1 MMKTTSTDSISS
13 NLDATHINKRN
24 KHTKLSK
31 YTKLIFGIGIFIF
44 LMIGVLIANIMIS
57 ASIKE
62 LSSGIN
68 LAGRQRMLSQRTAK
82 LVNMVDLAHQ
92 NKDAVALKEAQEELE
107 LTYRLFD
114 QTLTAFAEG
123 GETIGADGK
132 TAVALSQIKSQK
144 LRPHVDDALDI
155 WSGFGPNVAALTNSK
170 MEQITADQMRLVRG
184 QAAQYNLQLLRLMNN
199 LTQGL
204 EVEAS
209 KKASSLQAV
218 QGTVLVLVL
227 ANFGWIV
234 VSALGTLRKSD
245 KQLEEYSKTLEGNN
259 ANLAE
264 INNRLASTQQDLEVS
279 NGGLQSAYS
288 SLQDYSRE
296 ADARTKQLE
305 ELSRNLNRMKEES
318 DTIFNSVD
326 HGLCLIDE
334 KFLIGKR
341 VSAAMYDIFET
352 EMLSERSLVDLLRP
366 LITEKDVRT
375 LEGYLKLQFNSKTSE
390 KQLLKYNPVKNI
402 EVTLNWDGKGF
413 TSKHLG
419 FEFER
424 IMDDEKIVAVLVTV
438 TDVTE
443 TVALESQLKQANQD
457 QERKTALI
465 LDIIQT
471 DSNEL
476 KIFLAQTDQA
486 LDDINDTLRDEMSG
500 DDADDAGEKN
510 KDLIEAIYRKVHNIK
525 GNASMLKLQS
535 IVSTANQ
542 VEEKLAVLRTK
553 KVITGDEFLG
563 SVVELAYMREQL
575 NDYDELTH
583 TLLKEFSGGAPIEVK
598 KALTKSEVF
607 ENSLEDFTQKLGS
620 ELNKEVTLR
629 AKFDLDH
636 LTDEMLSMNKDLFI
650 QLIRNSMVHGIES
663 VEERRKAGK
672 WEAGSLFASYRLDES
687 KDNALGCACHSFS
700 YRDDGAGL
708 DVEKLK
714 KELLEK
720 GMVTK
725 NAAKK
730 MTEREVISHIF
741 KPGFST
747 ASESSEHAG
756 RGVGMGIIRDHIVN
770 KLGGKMRIRYK
781 KGQYLEF
788 GWIVPA
794 RQEETQDEQGDKGL
808 ELEGV

>member
-1 MMKTTSTDSISS
+1 MIEKTNKNSISS
-13 NLDATHINKRN
+13 NSDSTYINKRD
-24 KHTKLSK
+24 K
-31 YTKLIFGIGIFIF
+31 YTKLIFGIGIFIL

-57 ASIKE
+57 SSIKE

-82 LVNMVDLAHQ
+82 LVNMIDLAHQ
-92 NKDAVALKEAQEELE
+92 NTDAVALKEAQDELE

-123 GETIGADGK
+123 GETLGADGK

-144 LRPHVDDALDI
+144 LRPHVEDALDI
-155 WSGFGPNVAALTNSK
+155 WSGFGPNVAELTTSK
-170 MEQITADQMRLVRG
+170 MEQITPDQMRLVRG

-204 EVEAS
+204 EVASS

-227 ANFGWIV
+227 ANFAWIV
-234 VSALGTLRKSD
+234 VSALGTLRKGD
-245 KQLEEYSKTLEGNN
+245 KQLEEYSRTLESNN

-264 INNRLASTQQDLEVS
+264 TNNRLATTQQHLELSNEDLH
-279 NGGLQSAYS
+279 SAYS
-288 SLQDYSRE
+288 SLQSYSQE
-296 ADARTKQLE
+296 ADTRAMQLE
-305 ELSRNLNRMKEES
+305 ELSRDLNRMKEES

-341 VSAAMYDIFET
+341 VSATMYDIFET
-352 EMLSERSLVDLLRP
+352 ESLSERSLVDLLRP
-366 LITEKDVRT
+366 LITDKDVRT
-375 LEGYLKLQFNSKTSE
+375 LESYLKLQFNSKTSD

-402 EVTLNWDGKGF
+402 EITLNWDGKNF

-424 IMDDEKIVAVLVTV
+424 IMDGEKIVAVLVTV
-438 TDVTE
+438 TDATE
-443 TVALESQLKQANQD
+443 TVALENQLKKANQD

-471 DSNEL
+471 DNNEL
-476 KIFLAQTDQA
+476 KVFLAQTDQA
-486 LDDINDTLRDEMSG
+486 LDDINDILRDEMSG
-500 DDADDAGEKN
+500 DGTDGAGEKN
-510 KDLIEAIYRKVHNIK
+510 KELIESIYRKVHNIK
-525 GNASMLKLQS
+525 GNASMLKLES

-542 VEEKLAVLRTK
+542 VEEKLAILRTK
-553 KVITGDEFLG
+553 KVVTGDEFLG

-583 TLLKEFSGGAPIEVK
+583 TMLKEFSGVASNQPQK
-598 KALTKSEVF
+598 TLTKSEVF
-607 ENSLEDFTQKLGS
+607 ENGLESFTQKLGS

-636 LTDEMLSMNKDLFI
+636 LTDEMLKLNKDLFI

-663 VEERRKAGK
+663 VEERRKVGK
-672 WEAGSLFASYRLDES
+672 WEAGSLFASYHLDES
-687 KDNALGCACHSFS
+687 KDNSLGCACHSFS

-708 DVEKLK
+708 DIEKLK

-720 GMVTK
+720 GIVSKT
-725 NAAKK
+725 AAKK
-730 MTEREVISHIF
+730 MTEREVISHLF

-747 ASESSEHAG
+747 TTESSEHAG
-756 RGVGMGIIRDHIVN
+756 RGVGMGIIRDHITN

-788 GWIVPA
+788 GWIVPVT
-794 RQEETQDEQGDKGL
+794 QEAPQGQQGDKSLKL
-808 ELEGV
+808 EKV